1 MAGGKR
7 PFWMHQLV
15 EYILGV
21 ALVASGAQSP
31 TPAIPAVL
39 GGLIL
44 LNAALTKGAIGAFRA
59 YGRKVHRMLDPI
71 VILVCVAGA
80 VQPWI
85 HVDLSSR
92 GVVLAIAAVHLVVFL
107 GSSFHERPPRG
118 ARTKGS
124 GDRSTELGKS
134 AGRVVGSGVKTARKM
149 FSGDGK

>member
-15 EYILGV
+15 EYILGI

-31 TPAIPAVL
+31 TPAVPAVL
-39 GGLIL
+39 GGIIL
-44 LNAALTKGAIGAFRA
+44 LNAALTKGALGAFRA
-59 YGRKVHRMLDPI
+59 YGRATHRLLDPI
-71 VILVCVAGA
+71 VMLVCIAGA
-80 VQPWI
+80 VQRWI
-85 HVDLSSR
+85 TVELSTR
-92 GVVLAIAAVHLVVFL
+92 AVVLAIVAVHFVVFI
-107 GSSFHERPPRG
+107 GSSFYERPPKG
-118 ARTKGS
+118 ARVKPA

>member
-31 TPAIPAVL
+31 TPAVPALL

-44 LNAALTKGAIGAFRA
+44 LNAALTKGALGAFRA
-59 YGRKVHRMLDPI
+59 YNRKVHRALDPV

-80 VQPWI
+80 LQPW
-85 HVDLSSR
+85 VSVESSTR
-92 GVVLAIAAVHLVVFL
+92 AVIIAISVVHLVVFL

-118 ARTKGS
+118 ARAKAS

-134 AGRVVGSGVKTARKM
+134 AGRVVGSGVKSARKM

>member
-31 TPAIPAVL
+31 TPAVPALL

-44 LNAALTKGAIGAFRA
+44 LNAALTKGALGAFRA
-59 YGRKVHRMLDPI
+59 YGRKVHRVLDPV
-71 VILVCVAGA
+71 VILVCVGGA
-80 VQPWI
+80 VQPWVSVESGGRAVI
-85 HVDLSSR
+85 IAIS
-92 GVVLAIAAVHLVVFL
+92 VVHFVVFL
-107 GSSFHERPPRG
+107 GSSFHERPPKR
-118 ARTKGS
+118 ARTKPT

-134 AGRVVGSGVKTARKM
+134 AGRVVGSGVKTARRM

>member
-21 ALVASGAQSP
+21 AMVASGAQSP
-31 TPAIPAVL
+31 TPAVPAVL

-44 LNAALTKGAIGAFRA
+44 LNAALTKGALGAFRA
-59 YGRKVHRMLDPI
+59 YGRKVHRVLDPI

-80 VQPWI
+80 LQPW
-85 HVDLSSR
+85 VSVESSTR
-92 GVVLAIAAVHLVVFL
+92 AVIIAIAVVHLVVFL
-107 GSSFHERPPRG
+107 GSSFHERPPRSQ
-118 ARTKGS
+118 RVKSS

>member
-15 EYILGV
+15 EYILGI
-21 ALVASGAQSP
+21 ALVASGAQSH
-31 TPAIPAVL
+31 TPAVPAVL

-44 LNAALTKGAIGAFRA
+44 LNAALTRGAIGAFRA
-59 YGRKVHRMLDPI
+59 YGRKVHRVLDPV

-80 VQPWI
+80 LQPWI
-85 HVDLSSR
+85 SVETPTR
-92 GVVLAIAAVHLVVFL
+92 GVVLAIAAVHLVVFM
-107 GSSFHERPPRG
+107 GSSFHERPSRS
-118 ARTKGS
+118 ARAKAS

>member
-1 MAGGKR
+1 MADGKR

-15 EYILGV
+15 EYILGI

-31 TPAIPAVL
+31 TPAVPAVL

-59 YGRKVHRMLDPI
+59 YSRKVHRLLDPV
-71 VILVCVAGA
+71 VILVCLGGA
-80 VQPWI
+80 AQPWFT
-85 HVDLSSR
+85 VEATSR
-92 GVVLAIAAVHLVVFL
+92 AVIAAISVVHLVVFL

-118 ARTKGS
+118 ARAKAS

-134 AGRVVGSGVKTARKM
+134 AGRMVGSGVKTARKM
-149 FSGDGK
+149 FSGDAK

>member
-31 TPAIPAVL
+31 TPAVPAVL
-39 GGLIL
+39 GGLIM
-44 LNAALTKGAIGAFRA
+44 LNAALTKGAVGAFSA
-59 YGRKVHRMLDPI
+59 YSRRVHRALDPVVIAVCILGAAQRWITVEPASRAVI
-71 VILVCVAGA
+71 V
-80 VQPWI
+80 
-85 HVDLSSR
+85 
-92 GVVLAIAAVHLVVFL
+92 AIAVVHLVVFL
-107 GSSFHERPPRG
+107 GSSFYERPPKS
-118 ARTKGS
+118 ARPKST

-134 AGRVVGSGVKTARKM
+134 AGRVVGSGVKSARKM